1 MHVTIQA
8 KLKVNRD
15 FSQIN
20 SFYTKSLIDNLCGSL
35 SHKFYFV
42 TYGFDVSMLHI
53 GYISAVDQLSVFV
66 NQIKLNFVFLDIE
79 KQTTDQLLI
88 CN

>member
-1 MHVTIQA
+1 
-8 KLKVNRD
+8 
-15 FSQIN
+15 
-20 SFYTKSLIDNLCGSL
+20 
-35 SHKFYFV
+35 
-42 TYGFDVSMLHI
+42 MLHI

-88 CN
+88 YITNMYNVESTVVEPSLIIFDKVTELVF